1 MNARH
6 PGGRR
11 AIFVGDLVDRG
22 PDTPGVL
29 RLVMGMVAA
38 GTAFCVAG
46 NHEVK
51 LLKALR
57 GKNVKRS
64 HGLDA
69 SMEQLEAETP
79 GVPRPGSRRSSTA

>member
-1 MNARH
+1 M
-6 PGGRR
+6 
-11 AIFVGDLVDRG
+11 
-22 PDTPGVL
+22 L

-57 GKNVKRS
+57 GKNV
-64 HGLDA
+64 GA
-69 SMEQLEAETP
+69 ATAWTP
-79 GVPRPGSRRSSTA
+79 RWSSSN